1 MWVGYDD
8 NESMLRP
15 NGKGVTGAH
24 AAAPIWSLIMT
35 EALDK
40 GDKRDFTIPREIRFE
55 YANNS
60 DGFYEPKNTP
70 NTIQVALKKN
80 NALPRRP
87 TIFPV
92 RGTLNPRKDFFNK
105 IRHLPRSVKDF
116 KQTKTTKLK
125 TNLDSK
131 IWFLSLIHI

>member
-1 MWVGYDD
+1 MVSGFTTHLTTSVWVGYDD

-15 NGKGVTGAH
+15 NDKGVTGAH

-40 GDKRDFTIPREIRFE
+40 ADKRDFPIPREVRFE

-70 NTIQVALKKN
+70 NTVQVALKKN

-87 TIFPV
+87 TIFLL
-92 RGTLNPRKDFFNK
+92 RGTLNSVSYT
-105 IRHLPRSVKDF
+105 HLTLP
-116 KQTKTTKLK
+116 TKA
-125 TNLDSK
+125 
-131 IWFLSLIHI
+131 